1 MLAQLAVGARLRVRI
16 QLLAVILDR
25 LHREGLLCGLHR
37 QVHTG
42 IIVVRDRFYILI
54 ALMELI
60 ALATEVTADIVH
72 DTAAAIFILRYASD
86 HRISPR
92 ISVIIPTEHKVKARL
107 FNRRDNL
114 RRCRNR
120 LCAINRLM
128 GYKNFPDAVSGQVF
142 GNIGKGLRQFRSVV
156 NSNNTNLTIL
166 HLVPTIL
173 GAFGQVVERTADL
186 TVCVAVVLMV
196 AHNMDHVHTAQR
208 FAVDRGQ
215 EGSPVFNILRYIVNS
230 IAGLDSKIIDRFVTC
245 QILKDMA
252 QVGSIRGLNIAE
264 DKEVGRLSPCRR
276 HLKALRI
283 RPCLPVTHLIVIGR
297 AGLQPCKGHLIAPQ
311 SITMAALHKGLNGRV
326 PLHRDRIGQVIC
338 GRIFHESL
346 CCRTI
351 NLGKPS
357 YALNIWL
364 RYSIGHDAKGF
375 ALVLRRPLTDDH
387 PLIPRTPAVGLFRI
401 EGILT
406 LSTKGIGQFTLHIC
420 FAKLGSLIRIFVYLI
435 DICTGNRLSLCIR
448 HSQRRRHSGNDLL
461 TAKLIPRR
469 QCDLLLRAGEGIGL
483 AALRAVVNGIVTLR
497 DGVSQRVPLRGVRGD
512 VDDKVSQLRH
522 IVIFSCGFRSE
533 EPCQQ

>member
-1 MLAQLAVGARLRVRI
+1 
-16 QLLAVILDR
+16 
-25 LHREGLLCGLHR
+25 
-37 QVHTG
+37 
-42 IIVVRDRFYILI
+42 
-54 ALMELI
+54 
-60 ALATEVTADIVH
+60 
-72 DTAAAIFILRYASD
+72 
-86 HRISPR
+86 
-92 ISVIIPTEHKVKARL
+92 
-107 FNRRDNL
+107 
-114 RRCRNR
+114 
-120 LCAINRLM
+120 M

-166 HLVPTIL
+166 HLVPAIL
-173 GAFGQVVERTADL
+173 GTDRQIIDRVTNF
-186 TVCVAVVLMV
+186 TVQIAIIFVV

-215 EGSPVFNILRYIVNS
+215 EGAPVFNILRYIVNS

-297 AGLQPCKGHLIAPQ
+297 AGLQPRKGHLIAPQ

-364 RYSIGHDAKGF
+364 RYAIGHDAKGLAAIFLRLF
-375 ALVLRRPLTDDH
+375 ADDH
-387 PLIPRTPAVGLFRI
+387 PLVPGTAYAHLFRI

-420 FAKLGSLIRIFVYLI
+420 FAQLGSLIRIFVYLI

-448 HSQRRRHSGNDLL
+448 HSQLRGHTDNGPF
-461 TAKLIPRR
+461 AAELIARR
-469 QCDLLLRAGEGIGL
+469 QCDLLLRAGEGVAL
-483 AALRAVVNGIVTLR
+483 AALRTVVNGIVALR
-497 DGVSQRVPLRGVRGD
+497 DGISQCVTLRSVRGD
-512 VDDKVSQLRH
+512 VDDKVSQLGY
-522 IVIFSCGFRSE
+522 IVICSCGFRSE
-533 EPCQQ
+533 DPCQQ